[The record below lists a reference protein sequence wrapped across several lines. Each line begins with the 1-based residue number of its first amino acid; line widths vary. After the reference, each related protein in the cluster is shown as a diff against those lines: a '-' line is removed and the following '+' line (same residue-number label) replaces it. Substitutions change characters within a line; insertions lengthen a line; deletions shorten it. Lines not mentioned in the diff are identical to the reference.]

1 MAEKEKTAG
10 ELRREALCYAPKNG
24 YDRLTAEDEA
34 ALQRYCEDYKRFL
47 DAGKTERECVSE
59 AIRQAEAKGF
69 RPFVRGMELKSGD
82 KILPL
87 QPRQEPDAGGGG
99 QPPPSPRA

>member
-69 RPFVRGMELKSGD
+69 RPFVRGMEIG
-82 KILPL
+82 
-87 QPRQEPDAGGGG
+87 
-99 QPPPSPRA
+99 RAHV